1 MAADKTLV
9 QGAAMAAPKFVDAA
23 GAFNKNFEST
33 LGDITKATNEANAKR
48 NELINSLDFIKVD
61 ENGNTIPMS
70 ESQLAIAK
78 QIRQDVLN
86 DINSGD
92 PFSPKRAESIS
103 KAKLSI
109 QETASLA
116 NVHKQVLA
124 DMQSAKSELSSA
136 NDLDAIKKL
145 NDIKDAKMEKD
156 PKTGELKFNVGGVLK
171 SAQELAAYPDD
182 VIEVPA
188 VPMKNVNEVLAN
200 STEKFK
206 TVDPNNPSKYAF
218 DAMHAKPFIE
228 GKIQEQLN
236 DPAYGND
243 FRYHTLSSGDSMYIK
258 SDNKFAELFRGK
270 TKSQIDSIAK
280 VQLLKSGQIGSNTS
294 EEDIAVKVEEF
305 LNDTVKNAYVEG
317 FMKMQPNAT
326 LQPKPEKDTKYKP
339 TALEEEIAANVPI
352 VKEANKFISDLN
364 KKGATLKGDDKV
376 KEIIKKIKSFDPE
389 NEVTLLT
396 RGEAF
401 KKFVEMENNR
411 LKSLDED
418 ERNAEF
424 GKDKD
429 DKQRKWLTSDQM
441 KANFREAIGEKPG
454 RAVKGE
460 DSIPAKTPGSG
471 NQIFQFNEFDDGTFG
486 FEPLRVNTKSDKSVQ
501 EFMVNYM
508 GMSDKAKASFKSKVA
523 LFK

>member
-9 QGAAMAAPKFVDAA
+9 QGAAMAAPKFVDVA
-23 GAFNKNFEST
+23 GAFNKNFKST

-258 SDNKFAELFRGK
+258 SDNKFAKLFRGK

-326 LQPKPEKDTKYKP
+326 LQPKPEKQTTYKQ
-339 TALEEEIAANVPI
+339 TALEEEVTKTRPFVNDVTNF
-352 VKEANKFISDLN
+352 VKRLNPSD
-364 KKGATLKGDDKV
+364 KTKAKYKGDEKV
-376 KEIIKKIKSFDPE
+376 KQIINKINSLNPE
-389 NEVTLLT
+389 SPTSLLT

-401 KKFVEMENNR
+401 KKYVESENER
-411 LKSLDED
+411 LKSLDADKREK
-418 ERNAEF
+418 EL
-424 GKDKD
+424 KDGN
-429 DKQRKWLTSDQM
+429 WPTNTEM
-441 KANFREAIGEKPG
+441 KNNFLEAIGENEKN
-454 RAVKGE
+454 KGL
-460 DSIPAKTPGSG
+460 
-471 NQIFQFNEFDDGTFG
+471 NQIFEFNQFDDGTFG
-486 FEPLRVNTKSDKSVQ
+486 LTKQKTFLKVN
-501 EFMVNYM
+501 
-508 GMSDKAKASFKSKVA
+508 
-523 LFK
+523 

>member
-9 QGAAMAAPKFVDAA
+9 QGAAMAAPKFVDVA
-23 GAFNKNFEST
+23 GAFSKNFEST

-109 QETASLA
+109 QEAAGLA

-171 SAQELAAYPDD
+171 SAQELAAYPEDI
-182 VIEVPA
+182 IEKPT
-188 VPMKNVNEVLAN
+188 VPMATVN
-200 STEKFK
+200 STLAAATEKSK
-206 TVDPNNPSKYAF
+206 TVDPNDPSKYAYNVIH
-218 DAMHAKPFIE
+218 AMPLIK
-228 GKIQEQLN
+228 GSIQEQLN
-236 DPAYGND
+236 GPYGTD
-243 FRYHTLSSGDSMYIK
+243 FRMHVLSTGDSMYIK
-258 SDNKFAELFRGK
+258 SDNSIASKYQGE
-270 TKSQIDSIAK
+270 TKSGIEAIA
-280 VQLLKSGQIGSNTS
+280 VDQLIKSGKITS
-294 EEDIAVKVEEF
+294 ATTKEQKDRLVTEF
-305 LNDTVKNAYVEG
+305 LNEEIQNAYVEG
-317 FMKMQPNAT
+317 FTKMLPNSK
-326 LQPKPEKDTKYKP
+326 LQPKPEKQTTYKP
-339 TALEEEIAANVPI
+339 TALEEEIRANAPI

-389 NEVTLLT
+389 NEVPLLT

-411 LKSLDED
+411 LKGLDED
-418 ERNAEF
+418 EREKEF
-424 GKDKD
+424 QKGE
-429 DKQRKWLTSDQM
+429 KWLTSDQM
-441 KANFREAIGEKPG
+441 KANFRKAIGEKPG
-454 RAVKGE
+454 VNIGTEK
-460 DSIPAKTPGSG
+460 DPNVIPNIKSGSG
-471 NQIFQFNEFDDGTFG
+471 NQIFQFDEFNDGTFE
-486 FEPLRVNTKSDKSVQ
+486 FKPLPVNTKSDKSVQ

-508 GMSDKAKASFKSKVA
+508 GMSDKAKAAFKSKVA